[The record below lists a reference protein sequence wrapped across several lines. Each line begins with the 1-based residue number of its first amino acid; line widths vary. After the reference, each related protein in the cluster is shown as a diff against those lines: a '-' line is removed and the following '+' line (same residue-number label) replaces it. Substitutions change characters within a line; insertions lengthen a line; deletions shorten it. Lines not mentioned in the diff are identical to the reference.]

1 MGKSYKRVFTLRL
14 TEEDYGKIQQIA
26 KRDNRSMANYIENLV
41 KLRIESYEA
50 ENGAVVV
57 WEEE

>member
-50 ENGAVVV
+50 ENGTVVV
-57 WEEE
+57 PEEE